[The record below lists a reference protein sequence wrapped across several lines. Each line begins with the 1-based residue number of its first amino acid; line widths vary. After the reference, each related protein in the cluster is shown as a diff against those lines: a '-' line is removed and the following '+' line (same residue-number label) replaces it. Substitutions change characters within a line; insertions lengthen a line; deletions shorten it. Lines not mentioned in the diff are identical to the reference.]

1 MFAPI
6 RMRLAEGKHTLLDN
20 EGFRVQLMRNATVER
35 REPGI
40 AFLVEPGFPMV
51 KQASAD
57 TGSVTGF
64 RDTARGLPGLKKQ
77 LALLRCG
84 KTIVGA
90 FCIHASMLPDLRALC
105 NVLLMNTQS
114 H

>member
-1 MFAPI
+1 
-6 RMRLAEGKHTLLDN
+6 MRLAEGKHTLLDN
-20 EGFRVQLMRNATVER
+20 EGFRVQLVRNATVER

-40 AFLVEPGFPMV
+40 AFLVEPRFPMV

-64 RDTARGLPGLKKQ
+64 RDTARGFPGLKEQ

-90 FCIHASMLPDLRALC
+90 LGAHSSMLPDVRALC
-105 NVLLMNTQS
+105 NVLLMNTEFL
-114 H
+114 